1 MSQVITTA
9 FEAYWQ
15 TCLTNQAPVVLD
27 EFVLADIPNLDITS
41 PINPATGLPPADQI
55 VYRQAVDQRGRVNN
69 NAVAYS
75 IVMDTSV
82 GNFSFNAM
90 YLINKAT
97 NLVGMIVYKG
107 RETKTKTDTATG
119 TTGNS
124 LVKSMLMEYDQAA
137 AATVTTVAAGTW
149 QIDYSA
155 RLNGMEEQQRLA
167 ALALFG
173 AATFFGTGFQVLN
186 KAGTYKVQPGV
197 GMVGGLRVQLDAEQ
211 AVTVSAK
218 PMGVWLDVYRAGT
231 ILSAWDNHITIST
244 SASELTNYTD
254 ANGYHHYVAKLG
266 VVGADNAVTDK
277 REVSNAAD
285 IWASIKQ
292 LQQADSDLSSS
303 LTQAVQDLT
312 LALQTH
318 EQSRNHPEASTTA
331 CGFVRKATDAEA
343 LAGQSLVAMMSAK
356 NVADAV
362 KNTLKTMFAGMA
374 FPWPT
379 ATPPDGFIAL
389 TGQAINKETDPLL
402 YARFGATAPDMRG
415 EVPRGWDN
423 GRGVDA
429 GRALLSAQL
438 DQIQNITGLFTAVGW
453 AGSGGN
459 GAFAGSV
466 GPNRGSSSGGDWGSG
481 SWTFDASRMVR
492 AGAET
497 RMRNVAWN
505 YITPRG

>member
-9 FEAYWQ
+9 FENYWQ

-137 AATVTTVAAGTW
+137 AATVTNVAAGTW

-173 AATFFGTGFQVLN
+173 AATFFGTGFQVLL

-266 VVGADNAVTDK
+266 IVGADNAVTDK

-292 LQQADSDLSSS
+292 LQQADSSLLS
-303 LTQAVQDLT
+303 
-312 LALQTH
+312 ALQSH
-318 EQSRNHPEASTTA
+318 EQSRNHPEASTTEL
-331 CGFVRKATDAEA
+331 GFVRKATDAEA
-343 LAGQSLVAMMSAK
+343 LAGQSLVAMMASK

-362 KNTLKTMFAGMA
+362 KNMLKTMFAGMA

-379 ATPPDGFIAL
+379 ATPPDDFIAL
-389 TGQAINKETDPLL
+389 TGQAINQATDPLL
-402 YARFGATAPDMRG
+402 YARYGATAPDMRA
-415 EVPRGWDN
+415 EVIRGCDN

-429 GRALLSAQL
+429 GRVLLSAQG
-438 DQIQNITGLFTAVGW
+438 DATRNITGVVGRVYATGVPSGPSGAFVGTPDNTTSAVGT
-453 AGSGGN
+453 SGVQLYRTTLDISQVVPT
-459 GAFAGSV
+459 A
-466 GPNRGSSSGGDWGSG
+466 
-481 SWTFDASRMVR
+481 
-492 AGAET
+492 AEN

-505 YITPRG
+505 YITLRG

>member
-9 FEAYWQ
+9 FENYWQ

-155 RLNGMEEQQRLA
+155 RLSGMEEQQRLA

-266 VVGADNAVTDK
+266 IVGADNAVTDN

-303 LTQAVQDLT
+303 LTQAVQSLT
-312 LALQTH
+312 TALQTH
-318 EQSRNHPEASTTA
+318 EQSRNHPEASTTEL
-331 CGFVRKATDAEA
+331 GFVRKATDAEA
-343 LAGQSLVAMMSAK
+343 SLGQAIDAMMSAK
-356 NVADAV
+356 NVADYV
-362 KNTLKTMFAGMA
+362 KEMIKQMLCGIAL
-374 FPWPT
+374 PWPT
-379 ATPPDGFIAL
+379 ATPPDWAIAL
-389 TGQAINKETDPLL
+389 TGQAINKNTDPLL
-402 YARFGATAPDMRG
+402 YARFGPNAPDHRAC
-415 EVPRGWDN
+415 VPRGWDN
-423 GRGVDA
+423 GRGIDI
-429 GRALLSAQL
+429 GRALLSEQGDA
-438 DQIQNITGLFTAVGW
+438 IRNITGSFR
-453 AGSGGN
+453 SGGN
-459 GAFAGSV
+459 E
-466 GPNRGSSSGGDWGSG
+466 SSSGAFYYGGVAVSTANAGG
-481 SWTFDASRMVR
+481 SWQNSVAYFDASRVVPTASENRVR
-492 AGAET
+492 SL
-497 RMRNVAWN
+497 AWN
-505 YITPRG
+505 MITPRG